1 MVFVVEQMWS
11 IILFANHFRT
21 YTVTITLHE
30 SGTRKAISW
39 TVTVYNKKISCQ
51 SNLLAQLEPVQ
62 DKYNIGV
69 FVMEQ
74 KFLYNIYS

>member
-1 MVFVVEQMWS
+1 MCLSCNVKNS
-11 IILFANHFRT
+11 KTYHFFFNGVLYQVRT

-51 SNLLAQLEPVQ
+51 CNLLAQLEPVQ
-62 DKYNIGV
+62 DKNIS
-69 FVMEQ
+69 E
-74 KFLYNIYS
+74 IYSS

>member
-1 MVFVVEQMWS
+1 MS
-11 IILFANHFRT
+11 KSPKHFKFFSNGVLYQVCT

-51 SNLLAQLEPVQ
+51 CNLLAQLEPVQ
-62 DKYNIGV
+62 DKNIS
-69 FVMEQ
+69 E
-74 KFLYNIYS
+74 IYSS